1 MGTRKDK
8 LWSKHLNEVGL
19 TFIDEKMGK
28 SLNLVFSC
36 AMKIDKCTKR
46 KSDLI
51 QLEGEGKEERGGVI
65 KNMIFNVVD

>member
-28 SLNLVFSC
+28 SLNLVFSW
-36 AMKIDKCTKR
+36 MSRVTKT
-46 KSDLI
+46 
-51 QLEGEGKEERGGVI
+51 GEGGRRSSKAEYDKKRGHKEYDLQCSRLT
-65 KNMIFNVVD
+65 

>member
-51 QLEGEGKEERGGVI
+51 QLEGEGKEERGI
-65 KNMIFNVVD
+65 